1 MNEHITAELIE
12 NTYLFCVKRVSDSE
26 AAKDLA
32 QDILYEAL
40 RAGADGKEFV
50 SFYSW
55 YWRMAHNKYADYL
68 THKKNPA
75 LPLDTAV
82 GLPSDAVQPI
92 DALIEREELSAL
104 NYALSRLTAVYRE
117 IMIRFYLREQPV
129 SRIAAE
135 LNIPV
140 GTVKSR
146 LFEARKS
153 LKKGFDSMKNFG
165 TSSYA
170 PAQVDWFGGYSCIN
184 ASMLM
189 SSTKICPQ
197 VMVLCRGEGKTV
209 NEIADEMGIAPLY
222 LEEILEKMTAE
233 KLLVPPVKGKYA
245 ANHCVFPQQAYVEA
259 QVYAN
264 EILFREDFPKKI
276 TDRLLALKD
285 KITSLGFYGSDLPYD
300 YLMWVLY
307 PIAGYVFGRFGRKRY
322 LEKYEG
328 KISDEAERSYRMT
341 VQYVPPEESLNPSV
355 YEKLRTVHWSNLTNN
370 FHTAEYGRLAFLNE
384 FECEPFPTDRDYW
397 IDGNNIS
404 LLLDLAK
411 NPKKK
416 LTVHEEEKAAR
427 FLENGIL
434 QKEND
439 GLRVQLPIMGLERG
453 YNAIWALI
461 RGEIEGYAREYAD
474 LVGAGLEERLL
485 PYVRKDLM
493 SNFIYWDMH
502 CFFQNTSGLFWY
514 GWSEALALPEDYGKS
529 AAGLS
534 IWIEDQ

>member
-55 YWRMAHNKYADYL
+55 YWRMARNKYADYIA
-68 THKKNPA
+68 HKKNPT
-75 LPLDTAV
+75 LPLETAV

-117 IMIRFYLREQPV
+117 IMTRFYLKEQPV

-135 LNIPV
+135 LGIPV

-153 LKKGFDSMKNFG
+153 LKKGFDSMKNFA

-170 PAQVDWFGGYSCIN
+170 PAQVDWFGGYACIN
-184 ASMLM
+184 ATKLM
-189 SSTKICPQ
+189 WSTKICPQ

-209 NEIADEMGIAPLY
+209 NEIADEMGVAPLY

-233 KLLVPPVKGKYA
+233 KLLISPVKGKYA
-245 ANHCVFPQQAYVEA
+245 ANHCVFPKQAYIEA

-264 EILFREDFPKKI
+264 EILFRGDFPKKI

-285 KITSLGFYGSDLPYD
+285 KITALGFYGSDLPYD

-307 PIAGYVFGRFGRKRY
+307 PIAGYVFGQCGRKRY

-328 KISDEAERSYRMT
+328 KISDEAERGYRMT
-341 VQYVPPEESLNPSV
+341 VQYVPPEESLDPSI
-355 YEKLRTVHWSNLTNN
+355 YEKLRIVHWSNLTNI
-370 FHTAEYGRLAFLNE
+370 FHTADHGKLLFVNE
-384 FECEPFPTDRDYW
+384 FECEPFSGSRDHW

-411 NPKKK
+411 EPKKK

-434 QKEND
+434 KKENG
-439 GLRVQLPIMGLERG
+439 GLRVRLPIMGLEKG
-453 YNAIWALI
+453 YNAIWTLI
-461 RGEIEGYAREYAD
+461 CKEIEGYAREYAD
-474 LVGAGLEERLL
+474 LVSAGLEERLL

-502 CFFQNTSGLFWY
+502 VFFQVTSGLFWY
-514 GWSEALALPEDYGKS
+514 GWNKALALPEDYGKS

-534 IWIEDQ
+534 IRIGDQ

>member
-40 RAGADGKEFV
+40 RAGADGKAFV

-55 YWRMAHNKYADYL
+55 YWRMARNKVADYIA
-68 THKKNPA
+68 HKKNPA
-75 LPLDTAV
+75 LPLETAV

-104 NYALSRLTAVYRE
+104 NYALSRLTAVSRE
-117 IMIRFYLREQPV
+117 IMIRFYLKEQPV

-135 LNIPV
+135 LDIPV

-146 LFEARKS
+146 LFEARKN

-170 PAQVDWFGGYSCIN
+170 PAEVDWFFGYGCMN
-184 ASMLM
+184 ASKLM
-189 SSTKICPQ
+189 RSTKICPQ
-197 VMVLCRGEGKTV
+197 VMVLCRKEGKTV

-233 KLLVPPVKGKYA
+233 KLLISPAKGKYA
-245 ANHCVFPQQAYVEA
+245 ANHCVFPKQAYVEA

-285 KITSLGFYGSDLPYD
+285 QITALRFYGSDLPYD

-307 PIAGYVFGRFGRKRY
+307 PIAGYVFGQLGRKRY

-328 KISDEAERSYRMT
+328 KIPDEAERGYRMT
-341 VQYVPPEESLNPSV
+341 VQFVPPEESFDSSIYKRLN
-355 YEKLRTVHWSNLTNN
+355 TVRWSNLTSG
-370 FHTAEYGRLAFLNE
+370 FHTAEYGKLFFVNE
-384 FECEPFPTDRDYW
+384 FECEPFPESRDQW

-411 NPKKK
+411 DPKKT
-416 LTVHEEEKAAR
+416 LTVHEEEKAAQ

-434 QKEND
+434 KKENG
-439 GLRVQLPIMGLERG
+439 GLRVQLPILSREKG
-453 YNAIWALI
+453 YNTIWALI
-461 RGEIEGYAREYAD
+461 RGEIEEYAREYAD
-474 LVGAGLEERLL
+474 LVGAGVEERLL

-502 CFFQNTSGLFWY
+502 IFFQVTSGLFWY

-534 IWIEDQ
+534 IRIGDQ

>member
-40 RAGADGKEFV
+40 RASAGGKAFI

-55 YWRMAHNKYADYL
+55 YWRMARNKCADYIA
-68 THKKNPA
+68 HRKNPA
-75 LPLDTAV
+75 LPLETAV

-104 NYALSRLTAVYRE
+104 NYALSRLTATYRE

-165 TSSYA
+165 TPSYA
-170 PAQVDWFGGYSCIN
+170 PAQVNWFGGYSCMS
-184 ASMLM
+184 ATTLM
-189 SSTKICPQ
+189 WSTKICPQ

-233 KLLVPPVKGKYA
+233 KLLVTPVKGKYA
-245 ANHCVFPQQAYVEA
+245 ANHCVFPKQAYIEA

-276 TDRLLALKD
+276 TDRLLTLKD

-300 YLMWVLY
+300 DLMWVLY
-307 PIAGYVFGRFGRKRY
+307 PIAGYVFGQCGRKRY

-328 KISDEAERSYRMT
+328 KIPDEAERGYRMT
-341 VQYVPPEESLNPSV
+341 VQYVPPEESLDPSV
-355 YEKLRTVHWSNLTNN
+355 YEKLRTVTWSNFMTS
-370 FHTAEYGRLAFLNE
+370 FHTADHGRLCFLNE
-384 FECEPFPTDRDYW
+384 FECEPFPGSRDHW

-411 NPKKK
+411 DPKKK

-427 FLENGIL
+427 FLEHGL
-434 QKEND
+434 LKKENG
-439 GLRVQLPIMGLERG
+439 GLRVRLPIMGREKG
-453 YNAIWALI
+453 YNTIWWLI
-461 RGEIEGYAREYAD
+461 REEIEGYAREYAD
-474 LVGAGLEERLL
+474 LVGAGVEERLL

-493 SNFIYWDMH
+493 SNFIYWDMYS
-502 CFFQNTSGLFWY
+502 FFQNTGGLFWY